1 MHPIPT
7 AFTQLVDAVAL
18 CVLGGIVAALI
29 VLLVAWN

>member
-7 AFTQLVDAVAL
+7 ALTRIVDVVAL

-29 VLLVAWN
+29 VLLVAWS